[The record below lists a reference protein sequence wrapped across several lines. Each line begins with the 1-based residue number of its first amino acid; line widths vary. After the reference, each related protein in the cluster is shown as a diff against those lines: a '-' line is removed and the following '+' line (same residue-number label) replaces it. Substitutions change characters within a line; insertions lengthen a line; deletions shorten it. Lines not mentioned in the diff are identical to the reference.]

1 MGSCNRYKGM
11 VCVEEG
17 EGISIV
23 MRRDRRD
30 TWVHW

>member
-30 TWVHW
+30 T